1 MLNKLNKTIVRT
13 IISNMR
19 TARMAMMFI
28 LAMLTTLTV
37 QAAADKTALDSAV
50 SEAETYN
57 SSILESNPKQAEV
70 LTMLIN
76 SCKTVLNDADA
87 TQEDVDFA
95 TKFMNESVNQCK
107 IAVAQANYAAAISEA
122 EEYLATIKENY
133 PAQAEKLTNVIN
145 NAKAIESTS
154 VDVLEFFTQVVT
166 EGIKQMQLEVAQADY
181 AAAIAKAEEYL
192 ATIQEKHPE
201 QAEKLTNLIN
211 NAKAIESTSVDV
223 LEFFTQVVTEGIKLV
238 QLEIAQ
244 ADFAAAIA
252 DAEAYLATIQETHP
266 EQAQNLTNVINN
278 VKAMEGT
285 SMEVLEF
292 FTQVLTKG
300 LQQIKMEI
308 AHADLAAA
316 IADAEAYMTT
326 IQESNPSV
334 AEAMQMFINAAKQVQ
349 ADDSYTQADLEFATA
364 FMKELVV
371 QAKEAVTTG
380 VSAARA
386 AAGLAAKYYD
396 LQGRRLSQPSRA
408 GVYINNG
415 VVKVNNFILT

>member
-1 MLNKLNKTIVRT
+1 MLNKLNKTIMRT

-37 QAAADKTALDSAV
+37 QAAADKTALATAV

-133 PAQAEKLTNVIN
+133 PAQAEKLTNLIN

-166 EGIKQMQLEVAQADY
+166 EGIKQMQIEVAQADY

-285 SMEVLEF
+285 SMEVLDF
-292 FTQVLTKG
+292 FTQVLTEG

-371 QAKEAVTTG
+371 QAKETVTTG
-380 VSAARA
+380 VSATRA
-386 AAGLAAKYYD
+386 ATSLAAKYYD

-415 VVKVNNFILT
+415 VVKVNK

>member
-1 MLNKLNKTIVRT
+1 MRT

-37 QAAADKTALDSAV
+37 QAAADKTALDAAV

-107 IAVAQANYAAAISEA
+107 IAVAQANYAAALSEA

-133 PAQAEKLTNVIN
+133 PAQAEKLTNLIN
-145 NAKAIESTS
+145 NAKTIENTS
-154 VDVLEFFTQVVT
+154 VEVLEFFTQVVT
-166 EGIKQMQLEVAQADY
+166 EGLQQIKIEVAQADY

-278 VKAMEGT
+278 AKAMEGT

-292 FTQVLTKG
+292 VTKVLTEG
-300 LQQIKMEI
+300 LQQMKMEI

-386 AAGLAAKYYD
+386 ATSLAAKYYD
-396 LQGRRLSQPSRA
+396 LQGRRLSQPSRT

-415 VVKVNNFILT
+415 VKVAIK

>member
-1 MLNKLNKTIVRT
+1 M
-13 IISNMR
+13 
-19 TARMAMMFI
+19 
-28 LAMLTTLTV
+28 
-37 QAAADKTALDSAV
+37 
-50 SEAETYN
+50 
-57 SSILESNPKQAEV
+57 
-70 LTMLIN
+70 
-76 SCKTVLNDADA
+76 
-87 TQEDVDFA
+87 
-95 TKFMNESVNQCK
+95 
-107 IAVAQANYAAAISEA
+107 
-122 EEYLATIKENY
+122 EN
-133 PAQAEKLTNVIN
+133 
-145 NAKAIESTS
+145 TS
-154 VDVLEFFTQVVT
+154 VEVLEFFTQVVT
-166 EGIKQMQLEVAQADY
+166 EGLQQIKIEVAQADY

-201 QAEKLTNLIN
+201 QAEKLTNVIN
-211 NAKAIESTSVDV
+211 NAKTIESTSVDV
-223 LEFFTQVVTEGIKLV
+223 LEFFTQVVTEGIKQM

-278 VKAMEGT
+278 AKSMEGT

-292 FTQVLTKG
+292 ITQVLTEG

-334 AEAMQMFINAAKQVQ
+334 AEVMQMFINAAKQVQ

-371 QAKEAVTTG
+371 QAKEAVTG
-380 VSAARA
+380 VAAARA
-386 AAGLAAKYYD
+386 ATSLAAKYYD

-415 VVKVNNFILT
+415 VKVAIK

>member
-1 MLNKLNKTIVRT
+1 MKT

-37 QAAADKTALDSAV
+37 QAAADKTALDAAV

-133 PAQAEKLTNVIN
+133 PAQAEKLNNLIN
-145 NAKAIESTS
+145 NAKAMEGTS
-154 VDVLEFFTQVVT
+154 MEVLEFVTQVVT
-166 EGIKQMQLEVAQADY
+166 EGLQQIKIEVAQADY

-223 LEFFTQVVTEGIKLV
+223 LEFFTQVVTEGIKQM

-380 VSAARA
+380 VAAARA

-415 VVKVNNFILT
+415 VKTVIK

>member
-1 MLNKLNKTIVRT
+1 
-13 IISNMR
+13 
-19 TARMAMMFI
+19 MAMMFI

-37 QAAADKTALDSAV
+37 QAAADKTALNTAV

-57 SSILESNPKQAEV
+57 STISESNPKQAEV

-76 SCKTVLNDADA
+76 ACKAVQNDADA

-122 EEYLATIKENY
+122 EEYLASIKENY
-133 PAQAEKLTNVIN
+133 PAQAEKLNNVIN
-145 NAKAIESTS
+145 NAKTIESTS
-154 VDVLEFFTQVVT
+154 VEVLEFFTQVMK
-166 EGIKQMQLEVAQADY
+166 EGIQQMKIEVAQADY

-201 QAEKLTNLIN
+201 QAQNLTNVIN
-211 NAKAIESTSVDV
+211 NCKTIESTSVEV
-223 LEFFTQVVTEGIKLV
+223 LEFFTQVLTEGIKQM

-266 EQAQNLTNVINN
+266 EQAEKLTNVINN
-278 VKAMEGT
+278 AKSMEGT
-285 SMEVLEF
+285 SMEVLDF
-292 FTQVLTKG
+292 LTKVLTEG
-300 LQQIKMEI
+300 LQQMKMEI

-316 IADAEAYMTT
+316 IAEAEAYMAT

-334 AEAMQMFINAAKQVQ
+334 AEVMQMFINAAKQVQ

-371 QAKEAVTTG
+371 QAKEIVTTG
-380 VSAARA
+380 VKSLTPSPSPN
-386 AAGLAAKYYD
+386 GEGSSYWYTLN
-396 LQGRRLSQPSRA
+396 GRKLSQQFARA

-415 VVKVNNFILT
+415 NKVVIK

>member
-1 MLNKLNKTIVRT
+1 
-13 IISNMR
+13 
-19 TARMAMMFI
+19 MAMMFI

-37 QAAADKTALDSAV
+37 QAAADKTALDAAV

-107 IAVAQANYAAAISEA
+107 TAVAQANYAAAISEA

-133 PAQAEKLTNVIN
+133 PAQAEKLNNLIN
-145 NAKAIESTS
+145 NAKAMEGTS
-154 VDVLEFFTQVVT
+154 MEVLEFVTQVVT
-166 EGIKQMQLEVAQADY
+166 EGLQQIKIEVAQADY

-223 LEFFTQVVTEGIKLV
+223 LEFFTQVVTEGIKQM

-278 VKAMEGT
+278 AKSMEGT

-292 FTQVLTKG
+292 VTKVLTEG
-300 LQQIKMEI
+300 LQQMKMEI

-334 AEAMQMFINAAKQVQ
+334 AEVMQMFINAAKQVQ

-386 AAGLAAKYYD
+386 ATSLAAKYYD

-415 VVKVNNFILT
+415 VKVAIK

>member
-1 MLNKLNKTIVRT
+1 MRT

-37 QAAADKTALDSAV
+37 QAAADKTALDAAV

-122 EEYLATIKENY
+122 EEYLASIKENY
-133 PAQAEKLTNVIN
+133 PAQAEKLNNVIN
-145 NAKAIESTS
+145 NAKALMENTS
-154 VDVLEFFTQVVT
+154 VEVLEFFTQVVT
-166 EGIKQMQLEVAQADY
+166 EGLQQIKIEVAQADY

-201 QAEKLTNLIN
+201 QAQNLTNLIN

-223 LEFFTQVVTEGIKLV
+223 LEFFTQAVTEGIKLV

-252 DAEAYLATIQETHP
+252 DAEAYMA
-266 EQAQNLTNVINN
+266 
-278 VKAMEGT
+278 
-285 SMEVLEF
+285 S
-292 FTQVLTKG
+292 
-300 LQQIKMEI
+300 
-308 AHADLAAA
+308 
-316 IADAEAYMTT
+316 
-326 IQESNPSV
+326 IQESCPSV
-334 AEAMQMFINAAKQVQ
+334 AEVMQMFINAAKQVQ
-349 ADDSYTQADLEFATA
+349 ADDSYDQADLEFATA

-415 VVKVNNFILT
+415 VVKVNK

>member
-1 MLNKLNKTIVRT
+1 MLNKLNKTIMRT

-37 QAAADKTALDSAV
+37 QAAADKTALDAAV

-133 PAQAEKLTNVIN
+133 PAQAEKLNNLIN
-145 NAKAIESTS
+145 NAKAMEGTS
-154 VDVLEFFTQVVT
+154 MEVLEFVTQVVT
-166 EGIKQMQLEVAQADY
+166 EGLQQIKIEVAQADY

-223 LEFFTQVVTEGIKLV
+223 LEFFTQVVTEGIKQM

-285 SMEVLEF
+285 SMEVLDF
-292 FTQVLTKG
+292 FTQVLTEG

-386 AAGLAAKYYD
+386 ATSLAAKYYD
-396 LQGRRLSQPSRA
+396 LQGRRLSQPSRT

-415 VVKVNNFILT
+415 VKTVIK

>member
-1 MLNKLNKTIVRT
+1 MLNKLNKTIMRT

-37 QAAADKTALDSAV
+37 QAAADKTALATAV

-133 PAQAEKLTNVIN
+133 PAQAEKLTNLIN
-145 NAKAIESTS
+145 NAKTIENTS
-154 VDVLEFFTQVVT
+154 VEVLEFFTQVVT
-166 EGIKQMQLEVAQADY
+166 EGLQQIKIEVAQADY

-285 SMEVLEF
+285 SMEVLDF
-292 FTQVLTKG
+292 FTQVLTEG

-380 VSAARA
+380 VSTARA
-386 AAGLAAKYYD
+386 ATSLAAKYYD

-415 VVKVNNFILT
+415 VVKVNK

>member
-1 MLNKLNKTIVRT
+1 MLNKLNKTIMRT

-133 PAQAEKLTNVIN
+133 PAQAEKLTNLIN
-145 NAKAIESTS
+145 NAKAIENTS
-154 VDVLEFFTQVVT
+154 VEVLEFFTQVVT
-166 EGIKQMQLEVAQADY
+166 EGLQQIKIEVAQADY

-201 QAEKLTNLIN
+201 QAEQLTNLIN
-211 NAKAIESTSVDV
+211 NAKAIETTSVDF
-223 LEFFTQVVTEGIKLV
+223 LEFFTQAVTEGIKQV
-238 QLEIAQ
+238 QLEVAQ

-285 SMEVLEF
+285 SMEVLDF
-292 FTQVLTKG
+292 FTQVLTEG

-380 VSAARA
+380 VAAARA
-386 AAGLAAKYYD
+386 ATSLAAKYYD

-415 VVKVNNFILT
+415 VVKVNK

>member
-1 MLNKLNKTIVRT
+1 
-13 IISNMR
+13 
-19 TARMAMMFI
+19 MAMMFI

-37 QAAADKTALDSAV
+37 QAAADKTALDAAV

-133 PAQAEKLTNVIN
+133 PAQAEKLNNLIN
-145 NAKAIESTS
+145 NAKAMEGTS
-154 VDVLEFFTQVVT
+154 MEVLEFVTQVVT
-166 EGIKQMQLEVAQADY
+166 EGLQQIKIEVAQADY

-223 LEFFTQVVTEGIKLV
+223 LEFFTQAVTEGIKLV

-278 VKAMEGT
+278 AKSMEGT

-292 FTQVLTKG
+292 ITQVLTEG

-334 AEAMQMFINAAKQVQ
+334 AEVMQMFINAAKQVQ

-386 AAGLAAKYYD
+386 ATSLAAKYYD

-415 VVKVNNFILT
+415 VVKVNK

>member
-1 MLNKLNKTIVRT
+1 MRT

-37 QAAADKTALDSAV
+37 QAAADKTALDAAV

-133 PAQAEKLTNVIN
+133 PAQAEKLNNLIN
-145 NAKAIESTS
+145 NAKAMEGTS
-154 VDVLEFFTQVVT
+154 MEVLEFVTQVVT
-166 EGIKQMQLEVAQADY
+166 EGLQQIKIEVAQADY

-223 LEFFTQVVTEGIKLV
+223 LEFFTQAVTEGIKLV

-380 VSAARA
+380 VAAARA

-415 VVKVNNFILT
+415 VVKVNK

>member
-1 MLNKLNKTIVRT
+1 
-13 IISNMR
+13 
-19 TARMAMMFI
+19 MAMMFI

-37 QAAADKTALDSAV
+37 QAAADKTALDAAV

-133 PAQAEKLTNVIN
+133 PAQAEKLNNLIN
-145 NAKAIESTS
+145 NAKAMEGTS
-154 VDVLEFFTQVVT
+154 MEVLEFVTQVVT
-166 EGIKQMQLEVAQADY
+166 EGLQQIKIEVAQADY

-223 LEFFTQVVTEGIKLV
+223 LEFFTQVVTEGIKQM

-292 FTQVLTKG
+292 VTQVLTEG
-300 LQQIKMEI
+300 LQQMKMEI

-334 AEAMQMFINAAKQVQ
+334 AEVMQMFINAAKQVQ

-380 VSAARA
+380 VAAARA

-396 LQGRRLSQPSRA
+396 LQGRRLSQPSRT

-415 VVKVNNFILT
+415 VKVAIK

>member
-37 QAAADKTALDSAV
+37 QAAADKTALDAAV

-133 PAQAEKLTNVIN
+133 PAQAEKLNNLIN
-145 NAKAIESTS
+145 NAKAMEGTS
-154 VDVLEFFTQVVT
+154 MEVLEFFTQVVT
-166 EGIKQMQLEVAQADY
+166 EGLQQIKIEVAQADY

-223 LEFFTQVVTEGIKLV
+223 LEFFTQVVTEGIKQM

-278 VKAMEGT
+278 AKAMEGT

-292 FTQVLTKG
+292 VTKVLTEG
-300 LQQIKMEI
+300 LQQMKMEI

-334 AEAMQMFINAAKQVQ
+334 AEVMQMFINAAKQVQ

-380 VSAARA
+380 VSTARA
-386 AAGLAAKYYD
+386 ATSLAAKYYD
-396 LQGRRLSQPSRA
+396 LQGRRLSQPSRT

-415 VVKVNNFILT
+415 VKVAIK

>member
-1 MLNKLNKTIVRT
+1 MRT

-37 QAAADKTALDSAV
+37 QAAADKTALDAAV

-107 IAVAQANYAAAISEA
+107 TAVAQANYAAAISEA

-133 PAQAEKLTNVIN
+133 PAQAEKLNNLIN
-145 NAKAIESTS
+145 NAKAMMENTS
-154 VDVLEFFTQVVT
+154 VEVLEFFTQVVT
-166 EGIKQMQLEVAQADY
+166 EGIQQMKIEVAQADY

-201 QAEKLTNLIN
+201 QAEELTNLIN

-223 LEFFTQVVTEGIKLV
+223 LEFFTQVVTEGIKQV

-278 VKAMEGT
+278 AKSMEGT

-292 FTQVLTKG
+292 ITQVLTEG

-334 AEAMQMFINAAKQVQ
+334 AEVMQMFINAANQVQ

-371 QAKEAVTTG
+371 QAKEAVTG

-386 AAGLAAKYYD
+386 ATSLAAKYYD

-415 VVKVNNFILT
+415 VKVAIK

>member
-1 MLNKLNKTIVRT
+1 MRT

-37 QAAADKTALDSAV
+37 QAAADKTALDAAV

-133 PAQAEKLTNVIN
+133 PAQAEKLTNLIN
-145 NAKAIESTS
+145 NAKTIENTS
-154 VDVLEFFTQVVT
+154 VEVLEFFTQVVT
-166 EGIKQMQLEVAQADY
+166 EGLQQIKIEVAQADY

-285 SMEVLEF
+285 SMEVLDF
-292 FTQVLTKG
+292 FTQVLTEG

-316 IADAEAYMTT
+316 IAAAEAYMTT

-386 AAGLAAKYYD
+386 ATSLAAKYYD

-415 VVKVNNFILT
+415 VVKVNK